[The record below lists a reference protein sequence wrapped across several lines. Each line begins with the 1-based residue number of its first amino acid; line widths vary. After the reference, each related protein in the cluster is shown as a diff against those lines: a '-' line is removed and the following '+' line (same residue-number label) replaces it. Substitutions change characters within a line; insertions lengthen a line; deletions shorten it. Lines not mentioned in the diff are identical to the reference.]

1 MLLEKNKM
9 VRNHQNHGGL
19 NVQEN
24 GNDRLICHL
33 WDLLAFGIWNKDLST
48 SHCLT
53 KMGVNK
59 HESFKA
65 KQKRFTR
72 KD

>member
-33 WDLLAFGIWNKDLST
+33 WDLLAFGIWNQDLS
-48 SHCLT
+48 LPI
-53 KMGVNK
+53 
-59 HESFKA
+59 A
-65 KQKRFTR
+65 LQKWV
-72 KD
+72 